1 VLSTAGNTP
10 LVRIDERSI
19 LAGRERRSVLSSL
32 MRYCAARRIEAVIDA
47 YMAYRGETTA
57 LACDAGAR
65 RSIARA
71 WNRCGDAIDC
81 WPVARLCLVASGSLP
96 VIDTGQFP
104 KRLGEAAPLRRGF
117 FVAKL
122 WMLCRFCGD
131 SGSYATNKIRRWD
144 SLIGASC
151 WF

>member
-10 LVRIDERSI
+10 LVRIDKRSI

-32 MRYCAARRIEAVIDA
+32 MRYCAARRIVPEAMNEAVIDA

-81 WPVARLCLVASGSLP
+81 RPVARLCLVASGSLP

-117 FVAKL
+117 FVAK
-122 WMLCRFCGD
+122 
-131 SGSYATNKIRRWD
+131 SG
-144 SLIGASC
+144 
-151 WF
+151 